1 MNVSVY
7 KYVYTPHIVHWRR
20 SSILATGHTF
30 IHIPRLCK
38 MYSDTLDCNFDSITS
53 KIDVSTL
60 FAHLLEFSVQST
72 TSVYA
77 VDDDTTTKK
86 SVTVAKEEEV

>member
-1 MNVSVY
+1 
-7 KYVYTPHIVHWRR
+7 
-20 SSILATGHTF
+20 
-30 IHIPRLCK
+30 